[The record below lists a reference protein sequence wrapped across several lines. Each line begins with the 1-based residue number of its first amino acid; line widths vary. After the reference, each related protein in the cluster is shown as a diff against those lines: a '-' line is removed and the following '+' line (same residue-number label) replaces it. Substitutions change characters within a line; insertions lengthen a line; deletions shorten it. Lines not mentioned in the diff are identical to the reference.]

1 MLIPIRHENMSA
13 RRWPVITI
21 ALIAINVL
29 VFLGTH
35 STIDEQAP
43 QLARVRVH
51 ILILAAAHPE
61 LNLPSEEEQL
71 VDSLRHQRPT
81 SWKRLQEPNHPAID
95 AWDSKIRLVDDPQAL
110 QSEMDSLT
118 TQYSQLS
125 AASIAEQYAFI
136 PAHPKPLAYLTANFL
151 HGGWMHLIGNMW
163 FLWLAGFVLED
174 VWGRTLYSVFYLV
187 AGVAALQFYAWSN
200 PGSVVPTLGASG
212 AVAALMG
219 AFLVRFPKMKIE
231 MAWLFMFRLYRFK
244 AAAYWLLPMW
254 LGTEVLY
261 GSICGNTGGVA
272 HWAHVGG
279 FAFGALAA
287 VGLRESGFEQKAT
300 KAIEAKVEWTTDPE
314 IVQATDL
321 IEKGQLDQAAT
332 ILNNY
337 LAVKPDSVDAC
348 SLLRQIYRKKNDLPT
363 FHDATIRLCG
373 LHLKAH
379 DSEAAWQDYE
389 EFLSSG
395 GSQMPVGLWSDLCR
409 VAEDQ
414 QNFERA
420 LSEYEKLVA
429 AYPSERQAI
438 MAQLAAGRI
447 CLKRLN
453 RPQDALRFFQ
463 AASVS
468 LVPHLDLETNIQTGI
483 REASVALSPEKAK
496 AATAG
501 I

>member
-29 VFLGTH
+29 AFLGTH
-35 STIDEQAP
+35 WKMEEQEP
-43 QLARVRVH
+43 QLARVKAH
-51 ILILAAAHPE
+51 IVMLAAAHS
-61 LNLPSEEEQL
+61 NLTLQPEEQQL
-71 VDSLRHQRPT
+71 VESFSRRKPAA
-81 SWKRLQEPNHPAID
+81 WKRLQDPKHEVID
-95 AWDSKIRLVDDPQAL
+95 GWDTKMRHMEDPETL

-118 TQYSQLS
+118 AKYSQLF
-125 AASIAEQYAFI
+125 AASITDQYAFI
-136 PAHPKPLAYLTANFL
+136 PAHPKALAYLTATFL

-174 VWGRTLYSVFYLV
+174 VWGRALYSAFYLI

-200 PGSVVPTLGASG
+200 PGSVIPTLGASG

-254 LGTEVLY
+254 LGVEILY
-261 GSICGNTGGVA
+261 GSFFGNLSGVA

-279 FAFGALAA
+279 FTFGALAA

-314 IVQATDL
+314 IVKATDL

-332 ILNNY
+332 ILNNH
-337 LAVKPDSVDAC
+337 LALKPDSVDAC
-348 SLLRQIYRKKNDLPT
+348 GLLRQIQRKKNDLPA
-363 FHDATIRLCG
+363 FQDASIKLSA
-373 LHLKAH
+373 LHLKARE
-379 DSEAAWQDYE
+379 SQAAWEVYE
-389 EFLSSG
+389 EFLASG
-395 GSQMPVGLWSDLCR
+395 GSQIPPATWFDLCR
-409 VAEDQ
+409 VAEER

-420 LSEYEKLVA
+420 VGEYEKLA
-429 AYPSERQAI
+429 ATYPTERHAI

-447 CLKRLN
+447 YLKRLN
-453 RPQDALRFFQ
+453 RPQDALNLFQ
-463 AASVS
+463 AASAS
-468 LVPHLDLETNIQTGI
+468 PVPHLDLETNIQTGI
-483 REASVALSPEKAK
+483 QEANAALSPGKAK

-501 I
+501 A